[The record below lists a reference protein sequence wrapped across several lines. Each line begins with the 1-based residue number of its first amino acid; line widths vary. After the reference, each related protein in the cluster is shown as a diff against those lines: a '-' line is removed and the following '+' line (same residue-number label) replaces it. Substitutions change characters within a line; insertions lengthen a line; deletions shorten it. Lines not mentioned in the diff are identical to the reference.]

1 MAYTYESLPIISKLK
16 IGNTT
21 YFLKDADVRKILDTF
36 GTAVTFNAET
46 VVTNST
52 NLPTS
57 AAIINY
63 IQQEVAGLAGA
74 MHFKGVLDELPA
86 AADSQNGDVVIVGT
100 AEYVFSGKTADAEG
114 SWVLFGDEGVYLT
127 IAGAEAKYVQKTL
140 TIAGIDLTAPISAD
154 SLKTALGLKA
164 LAYKDSASA
173 TVTDYV
179 TGIDGTK
186 YTPKGAIAITEA
198 EDGVEVT
205 GSVSTPTATVT
216 PTTSSIRPI
225 TSVGTAPS
233 VAETKSG
240 FATAGVLI
248 AVDVGDT
255 EMLVISDA
263 TKADA
268 LTSTGFSAGTLPV
281 LGEAQD
287 VLTNVSVAVSTPTFQ
302 GAKIKAAFTGT
313 EETITPTVKT
323 GSKTITVE

>member
-1 MAYTYESLPIISKLK
+1 MAYNYENLPVVSKVK
-16 IGNTT
+16 IGEGT

-36 GTAVTFNAET
+36 GTAVTFNTET
-46 VVTNST
+46 AVTNSA

-57 AAIINY
+57 AAIITY

-74 MHFKGVLDELPA
+74 MHFKGVVNQLPEP
-86 AADSQNGDVVIVGT
+86 ADSQNGDVVIVGT

-114 SWVLFGDEGVYLT
+114 NWVLFGDEGVYLT
-127 IAGAEAKYVQKTL
+127 IAGAETKYVQKTL
-140 TIAGIDLTAPISAD
+140 TIAGIDLSAPISAD
-154 SLKTALGLKA
+154 ALKTALDLGA

-179 TGIDGTK
+179 TGIDGSK
-186 YTPKGAIAITEA
+186 YTPKGSIALAEA
-198 EDGVEVT
+198 EDGTEIT
-205 GSVSTPTATVT
+205 GTVSTPTATVT
-216 PTTSSIRPI
+216 PTTSSIRLVTNI
-225 TSVGTAPS
+225 GTAPS
-233 VAETKSG
+233 VNETKSG

-248 AVDVGDT
+248 AVDAGDK

-287 VLTNVSVAVSTPTFQ
+287 VLTNISVAVSTPTFQ